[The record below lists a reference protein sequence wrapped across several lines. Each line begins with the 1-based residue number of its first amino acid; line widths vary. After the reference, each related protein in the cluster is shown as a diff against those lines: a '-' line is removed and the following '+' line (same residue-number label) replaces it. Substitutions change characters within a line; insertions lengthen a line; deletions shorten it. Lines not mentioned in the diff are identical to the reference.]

1 MAEPTLAEPRLTL
14 RDVFLPDGDAVSLH
28 WSAVEGEKKLTH
40 LKSTLAAAAS
50 SIPWRF
56 ANDSI
61 LRQVPSLLNVGLLDD
76 VLLKVW
82 NEGKLFQKYL
92 DPEKY
97 RAQDAVHVA
106 LAEHTVKSEHHPRL
120 EILVNG
126 EPMGTIDF
134 EATVKIEVEGAVV
147 EVRDGR
153 IWKVSAGNLRVEGE
167 LSCEGVILA
176 QAKSKKIHIDAE
188 KTFPRGIPIAP

>member
-1 MAEPTLAEPRLTL
+1 MADPTLTL
-14 RDVFLPDGDAVSLH
+14 RDVFLPDGDAVSLD
-28 WSAVEGEKKLTH
+28 WSAVDGGTKLTE
-40 LKSTLAAAAS
+40 LKAKLASVAS
-50 SIPWRF
+50 EIPWRF

-61 LRQVPSLLNVGLLDD
+61 LRKVPSLLNVGLLDD

-82 NEGKLFQKYL
+82 NKGKLFQKYL

-97 RAQDAVHVA
+97 AAQDAVHVA

-120 EILVNG
+120 EILLNG
-126 EPMGTIDF
+126 EPVGTIDF
-134 EATVKIEVEGAVV
+134 EVTVEIEVKGAVV

-153 IWKVSAGNLRVEGE
+153 IWKISAGDLQLEGE
-167 LSCEGVILA
+167 LACEGVILA
-176 QAKSKKIHIDAE
+176 QAKSKKIRIDGE